1 MKQKPLK
8 GTVSV
13 PGDKSISHRALIF
26 STLLKGECEI
36 RNSSQAVDCASTAE
50 CLTALGVRIERE
62 ANQGTVTKN
71 ITVHGEGLASLKR
84 PSTTLFAGN
93 SGTTIRLLSGL
104 LAGQPFDAVLDGD
117 KSIRKRPMKR
127 VTKPLA
133 EMGANIEFL
142 STGNGHDQAER
153 LPAAGYAPF
162 SIRGGALK
170 GKTFDLPVASAQVET
185 AILLAGLQADG
196 TTTVNLP
203 APVRDHTRRMFEYL
217 SIPLVH
223 ADERTLSVKRLTS
236 SPAAK
241 RIDVPADMSS
251 AAFFMVAACLVERSD
266 LLLAGVGMNPGRL
279 LILEVLQSMGA
290 AISIE
295 NPRSFGLEPVADIRV
310 KHQGPLK
317 GARIGAKEIARGIDE
332 IPILALAGA
341 LCQGELAVSGAEELR
356 HKESDRLQMIIDN
369 LKAAGADIEARQDG
383 FVIRGHDALAGGS
396 QWKTHED
403 HRLAMTGLIANL
415 VCQDKLDIEETAS
428 VRISYPGFVSDL
440 AYLTQ

>member
-26 STLLKGECEI
+26 STLLEGICEVK
-36 RNSSQAVDCASTAE
+36 NCSQAVDCESTAE
-50 CLTALGVRIERE
+50 CLSALGVRIDRERE
-62 ANQGTVTKN
+62 RGAVTKN
-71 ITVHGEGLASLKR
+71 VTVHGQGLASLKR

-104 LAGQPFDAVLDGD
+104 LAGQPFDSVLDGD
-117 KSIRKRPMKR
+117 KSIRKRPMQR

-133 EMGANIEFL
+133 EMGASIEFL
-142 STGNGHDQAER
+142 STGNGHDSGEK
-153 LPAAGYAPF
+153 LPVTGYAPY
-162 SIRGGALK
+162 SIRGGNLT
-170 GKTFDLPVASAQVET
+170 GRSFDLAVASAQVET

-196 TTTVNLP
+196 ATTVNLP
-203 APVRDHTRRMFEYL
+203 APVRDHTRRMFQYL
-217 SIPLVH
+217 SVPLVH
-223 ADERTLSVKRLTS
+223 ADERTLSVKRLTT
-236 SPAAK
+236 PPKAK

-251 AAFFMVAACLVERSD
+251 AAFFMVAACLVEGSD
-266 LLLAGVGMNPGRL
+266 LLLKDVGMNPGRL
-279 LILEVLQSMGA
+279 LALEVLKSMGA

-310 KHQGPLK
+310 KHEGRLK
-317 GARIGAKEIARGIDE
+317 GASIGGAEIARGIDE

-341 LCQGELAVSGAEELR
+341 LCQGEFTVSGAEELR
-356 HKESDRLQMIIDN
+356 HKESDRLEMITDN
-369 LKAAGADIEARQDG
+369 LKAAGADLEARQDG
-383 FVIRGHDALAGGS
+383 FVIRGQASLAGGS

-415 VCQDKLDIEETAS
+415 ICQEKLDIEETDS
-428 VRISYPGFVSDL
+428 IKISYPTFAMDL
-440 AYLTQ
+440 AYLTD